1 MIIALSKL
9 SQNKSPV
16 NIRSPQVDRLNFSHF
31 LASAICAGAP
41 DSD

>member
-9 SQNKSPV
+9 SQNKSRV
-16 NIRSPQVDRLNFSHF
+16 NIRSPQLDRLTFSDL
-31 LASAICAGAP
+31 LASAICAGVP

>member
-1 MIIALSKL
+1 MIVAISKL
-9 SQNKSPV
+9 SQNKWPV
-16 NIRSPQVDRLNFSHF
+16 NIRSPQLDRLTFSHF